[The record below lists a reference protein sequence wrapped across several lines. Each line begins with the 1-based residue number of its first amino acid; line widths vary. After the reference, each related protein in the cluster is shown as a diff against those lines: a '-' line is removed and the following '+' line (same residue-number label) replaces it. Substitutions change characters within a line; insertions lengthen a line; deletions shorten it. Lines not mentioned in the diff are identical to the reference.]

1 MNLDL
6 IWDNFL
12 ANMKNE
18 ISTVLFETWFTETK
32 LIELNDQCAKI
43 LVPFHIHKKHLKDNY
58 NDIISELF
66 KKVTGSEFLLEYILE
81 EEMNNEKIVINVDDI
96 GVSSTRKEVTNLNP
110 KFNFESFVIGSS
122 NKIIHAASIAVAE
135 SPGTIYNPFFI
146 YGNSGLGKTHLM
158 QSIGNYITTNS
169 SKKVLYI
176 TSEQFKEDFVEMTR
190 KDNGKNN
197 FALIDEFKKKY
208 RDIDVLII
216 DDIQL
221 LANASGT
228 QQEFFHTFN
237 NLFEDKKQI
246 IISSDRSV
254 NDLKL
259 LEDRLKTRFISG
271 LSMNISPPDY
281 DLRINII
288 KNKLEGHALVRPF
301 NNDIVEFIAN
311 VCQSDIRQL
320 EGAITRIYAY
330 STVMNTEIIDINT
343 AKEALKDFFEKGT
356 YIKNKVTKIQHLVA
370 AKYNITIEDMK
381 SKKRTKEVAFPR
393 QVAMYLSRKLTDESF
408 PKLGLEFGG
417 KDHATIMHAVDKIT
431 KEMENNNEFEKFIKQ
446 LIEEINSSCE

>member
-6 IWDNFL
+6 IWDTFL
-12 ANMKNE
+12 SNMKKE
-18 ISTVLFETWFTETK
+18 ISTVSFNTWFLETK
-32 LIELNDQCAKI
+32 LIELNDQAAKI
-43 LVPFHIHKKHLKDNY
+43 LVPLHIHKKHLKDNY
-58 NDIISELF
+58 NDISTRIF
-66 KKVTGSEFLLEYILE
+66 KDVTGSEFILEYILE
-81 EEMNNEKIVINVDDI
+81 EEMNDSSVVINVDDI
-96 GVSSTRKEVTNLNP
+96 GVSSTRKEVTNLNL
-110 KFNFESFVIGSS
+110 KFSFDNYVIGNS
-122 NKIIHAASIAVAE
+122 NKMIHAASIAVAE
-135 SPGTIYNPFFI
+135 SPGTIYNPFFM

-158 QSIGNYITTNS
+158 HAIGNYITTNS
-169 SKKVLYI
+169 CMKVLYI

-197 FALIDEFKKKY
+197 FTLIDEFKKKY
-208 RDIDVLII
+208 RSIDVLII

-221 LANASGT
+221 LSNAAGT

-259 LEDRLKTRFISG
+259 LEERLKTRFISG
-271 LSMNISPPDY
+271 LSVNIDPPDY
-281 DLRINII
+281 ELRINIT
-288 KNKLEGHALVRPF
+288 KTKLENHAILRPF

-311 VCQSDIRQL
+311 VCQSDVRQI
-320 EGAITRIYAY
+320 EGAITRIFAY
-330 STVMNTEIIDINT
+330 STVLNVDIIDLNI
-343 AKEALKDFFEKGT
+343 AKEALKDFFDKGT
-356 YIKNKVTKIQHLVA
+356 YLKNKVSKIQHLVA
-370 AKYNITIEDMK
+370 HKYHISIDDMK
-381 SKKRTKEVAFPR
+381 SKKRTKEIAFPR

-431 KEMENNNEFEKFIKQ
+431 KEIENNNEFNKFIKQ
-446 LIEEINSSCE
+446 LIDEINLTCE